1 MHQDFSNWYRQAGI
15 EPNAEELPK
24 RWAAIEQYTPNKDA
38 VVSLVRVFN
47 RLGNPKDSFPAEFLA
62 ALQAADPA
70 FKTRD
75 NDQEFAVLAG
85 AELVDVLERSESGLG
100 PIAALSLV
108 CAAAGNARPT
118 PPVRDIPEIATRYVG
133 QQSTERGS
141 SVTEIGESGSRKA
154 LFNAIEALGDPYEG
168 LTAELRRLQHEVS
181 LVSEESNMLWWL
193 FSEHSRDDGRRWN
206 TYSVPAVALMAGKEL
221 ADLTLVVPGPVAA
234 VAFLDRVIRS
244 AKSKIPVS
252 VRVTDAI
259 NDVSVQWRQSYINK
273 NYLSALEQVT
283 PISHGIELSLA
294 SPQNDAWLPAFAEG
308 TRMAVDSVMV
318 PHVLAY
324 QVFLEALLCR
334 CWKKQK

>member
-1 MHQDFSNWYRQAGI
+1 MHPDFSEWYRQAGI
-15 EPNAEELPK
+15 EPNREELPK
-24 RWAAIEQYTPNKDA
+24 RWAAIDEYGPNKDA

-47 RLGNPKDSFPAEFLA
+47 RLGNPKDNFPSEFLA
-62 ALQAADPA
+62 ALQTADPA

-75 NDQEFAVLAG
+75 NDQELVVLAG
-85 AELVDVLERSESGLG
+85 AELVDVIERSESGLG

-133 QQSTERGS
+133 QQTTERNS
-141 SVTEIGESGSRKA
+141 SVTEIEESGPRKA
-154 LFNAIEALGDPYEG
+154 LLAAIEALGDPYKG
-168 LTAELRRLQHEVS
+168 LTAELRRLQRELS

-193 FSEHSRDDGRRWN
+193 FSEHSRDDGKRWN
-206 TYSVPAVALMAGKEL
+206 KFSVPAVALMAGKEL

-244 AKSKIPVS
+244 AKSKIPAS
-252 VRVTDAI
+252 VRLTDAI
-259 NDVSVQWRQSYINK
+259 NDVSVQWRESYINK
-273 NYLSALEQVT
+273 NYLSALEEVT
-283 PISHGIELSLA
+283 PISLGIKLSLA
-294 SPQNDAWLPAFAEG
+294 SPQNDAWFPAFAEG
-308 TRMAVDSVMV
+308 TRISVDSEMA